1 MDNDYNIFKMK
12 TQELLQLAK
21 PMRLARFLA
30 QRSQEMHL
38 PETDPTSYNDIV
50 YREASNSKSKQGVV
64 IEFDETER
72 AKKEMDWEDF
82 PKHAFDKRKSQRAI
96 KTIEPNV
103 YIEEQPDDSDDDEAN
118 ENFHK
123 TQLPPLFEESTMKNL
138 IGKQYIRKPTIFKSY
153 YLEKDPDNARTIHGN
168 IRAHHSD
175 VLICP
180 DCGSH
185 FRRNK
190 SWHHV
195 RTLKHQTVVQA
206 AHKMMEAMTEIQ
218 DKCKKLP
225 RKYRKIL

>member
-1 MDNDYNIFKMK
+1 
-12 TQELLQLAK
+12 
-21 PMRLARFLA
+21 
-30 QRSQEMHL
+30 
-38 PETDPTSYNDIV
+38 
-50 YREASNSKSKQGVV
+50 
-64 IEFDETER
+64 
-72 AKKEMDWEDF
+72 
-82 PKHAFDKRKSQRAI
+82 
-96 KTIEPNV
+96 
-103 YIEEQPDDSDDDEAN
+103 
-118 ENFHK
+118 
-123 TQLPPLFEESTMKNL
+123 MKNL

-225 RKYRKIL
+225 RKYRKILWKLYYSFTKTRLYGEPDTHDKEHKTRQANNVRINTFGNVARGTKTHKQDHYSNEMTVQKVHAITYLLLGHNDNFHFFWHPSSRKKFNKMDKLENQSNEKAPTFFSLKKTVSFLEKKG